1 MKHAIYTVGGTVQ
14 AGGGFYISRR
24 ADDELLN
31 LCRQSAFAYIL
42 TARQTGKS
50 SLMVRTADR
59 LAKENIR
66 PVMIDLTQIGA
77 QVTPEQWYL
86 GLLAVIEGQLALS
99 TDAAAWWRERASLG
113 FTQRLTDFFQKVLL
127 REIAEPVVVF
137 VDEIGATLGLDFTD
151 DFFAAIRYLYNAR
164 AAAPEF
170 KRLSFT
176 LIGVATPG
184 DLIRDP
190 QRTPFGV
197 GQRVDLGDF
206 TYEEAAPLAEGLNLP
221 PGAAKQALRWAMK
234 WTNGH
239 PYLTQRLCQAMADA
253 RRLRWIESD
262 VDRLVADT
270 FFGVMGEQDDN
281 LQFVRDML
289 TKRAPDVEG
298 ALTTYREIRAGN
310 PAPDEWHSPVK
321 SHLNLSGVVR
331 REHAELRVRN
341 PIYAAVFDERWVK
354 RHLRVDLIKRVKR
367 VSVKLA
373 PYAAAAALL
382 ILSPY
387 AWRTVWTLSVE
398 ASDAERRIKEAEA
411 ASQSVKIALAQA
423 EEKTAN
429 LDEKARIAERQL
441 IAALGARSRAEET
454 EAVAK
459 KSADKAL
466 ARARKAED
474 RLKAAYEAIEM
485 ARALQGKLN
494 GLTVSPAG
502 KFIVALN
509 EGATLKVWDRT
520 RPDKAPAEFQGHTK
534 PVTNLAFSPDE
545 NLLVTASED
554 NTARTWNLTDPLKK
568 PVVMDSHS
576 RPLTSVAFSPNG
588 KWVVTASED
597 GRALVWVAESGKVV
611 AELREGDLPRTN
623 SAAFSPDGKYV
634 VTASEDGAARI
645 WDVETAKSVATLR
658 GHALSLRSAIFTP
671 DGKSII
677 TAGADHTVRLWD
689 LCKGEVKLRSVCEP
703 AYRKNQYRER

>member
-1 MKHAIYTVGGTVQ
+1 MSSEMKHAIYTVGGTVQ
-14 AGGGFYISRR
+14 AGGGLYLSRK

-31 LCRQSAFAYIL
+31 LCRQSAFTYIL

-59 LAKENIR
+59 LAKGNIR
-66 PVMIDLTQIGA
+66 PVMIDLTRIGA

-86 GLLAVIEGQLALS
+86 GLLAVIEEQLALS
-99 TDAAAWWRERASLG
+99 TGALPWWQERASLG

-137 VDEIGATLGLDFTD
+137 VDEIGATLSLDFTD
-151 DFFAAIRYLYNAR
+151 DFFAAIRYFYNAR
-164 AAAPEF
+164 GGAPEF
-170 KRLSFT
+170 KRLSFA
-176 LIGVATPG
+176 LMGVATPG

-206 TYEEAAPLAEGLNLP
+206 TFEEATPLAEGLSLP
-221 PGAAKQALRWAMK
+221 PAEAKQALRWAMK

-239 PYLTQRLCQAMADA
+239 PYLTQRLCRAMAEA

-270 FFGVMGEQDDN
+270 FLGAMGEHPDN
-281 LQFVRDML
+281 LQFVREML

-298 ALTTYREIRAGN
+298 TLTTYREIRAGN
-310 PAPDEWHSPVK
+310 PAPDEGQSAVK
-321 SHLNLSGVVR
+321 SHLKLSGVVR
-331 REHAELRVRN
+331 RERAELRIRN
-341 PIYAAVFDERWVK
+341 PIYAAVFDERWIK
-354 RHLRVDLIKRVKR
+354 QHLRVDLVKRVKR
-367 VSVKLA
+367 ASVKLA

-382 ILSPY
+382 IVSPY
-387 AWRTVWTLSVE
+387 ALRTVWSLSVE
-398 ASDAERRIKEAEA
+398 ASDAERRIREAEA

-429 LDEKARIAERQL
+429 LNEKARVADRQL
-441 IAALGARSRAEET
+441 TAALGARSRAEEA
-454 EAVAK
+454 EDVAR
-459 KSADKAL
+459 KSSDKAL
-466 ARARKAED
+466 ARAKKSED
-474 RLKAAYEAIEM
+474 RLKAANEAIDL
-485 ARALQGKLN
+485 ARGLQGKLN
-494 GLTVSPAG
+494 SLTVSPAA
-502 KFIVALN
+502 KFIVAVN
-509 EGATLKVWDRT
+509 DGATLKVWDRT
-520 RPDKAPAEFQGHTK
+520 RPEKAPAEFQGHTK
-534 PVTNLAFSPDE
+534 PVTSLAFSPDE

-554 NTARTWNLTDPLKK
+554 NTARTWSLNDPLKK
-568 PVVMDSHS
+568 SVVMDNHS
-576 RPLTSVAFSPNG
+576 KPLTSVAFSPNG
-588 KWVVTASED
+588 KRVVTASED

-645 WDVETAKSVATLR
+645 WDVKTAKSVATLR
-658 GHALSLRSAIFTP
+658 AHIISVRSAVFTP
-671 DGKSII
+671 D
-677 TAGADHTVRLWD
+677 
-689 LCKGEVKLRSVCEP
+689 
-703 AYRKNQYRER
+703 